1 MSEDKND
8 QINDDAI
15 SNLSQEQDHQSQPDK
30 LETTEEAIPTGSEMS
45 QDSSNVGTSN
55 AVEQSPQSDAEDK
68 NANALASDNADESKR
83 KNRRTKNLGSRVIL

>member
-55 AVEQSPQSDAEDK
+55 AVEQSPQSDAYPE
-68 NANALASDNADESKR
+68 
-83 KNRRTKNLGSRVIL
+83 LGMEVTSIFDRSRL

>member
-45 QDSSNVGTSN
+45 
-55 AVEQSPQSDAEDK
+55 
-68 NANALASDNADESKR
+68 
-83 KNRRTKNLGSRVIL
+83 